1 MDEAK
6 QTPKHFKE
14 LEKKM
19 SAKDKKAKKL
29 MEAEVMIYA
38 FLKEK
43 TSTTTT
49 TTIMIIIIIIIH
61 YIYDVHTTTT
71 TYFFFS
77 S

>member
-29 MEAEVMIYA
+29 MEAEVR
-38 FLKEK
+38 
-43 TSTTTT
+43 
-49 TTIMIIIIIIIH
+49 
-61 YIYDVHTTTT
+61 
-71 TYFFFS
+71 
-77 S
+77 